1 MSVATDRRLAG
12 TAFRFLIAGGLN
24 TLVTGALLSVLA
36 TLIHPFLAY
45 TIVFAAGIVLSTY
58 LAGAFVF
65 RVKMS
70 RRHVIA
76 YVLLYVA
83 VYLVGL
89 GAVALAVRMG
99 LDEAYTG
106 LVVLVTAPLTFLG
119 GRLLLHP
126 SAEEAPAAPAG
137 ADEPPAAPT
146 TPPADGTTAPP
157 GSESRTR

>member
-12 TAFRFLIAGGLN
+12 TALRFLIAGGLN

-70 RRHVIA
+70 RKHVIA

-126 SAEEAPAAPAG
+126 PADETPAAPA
-137 ADEPPAAPT
+137 